1 MARASTTK
9 APPPPAGGAQAAAAE
24 APPPARRSPLP
35 PELCSLARTVET
47 IGERW
52 TLLILRSA
60 IYGLRRFEDFHHE
73 LGAPRTI
80 LSRRLAALVEA
91 GLLERREYQEPG
103 QRARFEYWLTEQG
116 EALRVPFIALT
127 QWGSRWLNTG
137 RPPMVVMRNRHTRKR
152 VRVGLV
158 DEDAP
163 VLTPADLTLEL
174 TPAGKAAAQAVYDR
188 QAQEQARAAKRTA
201 RKR

>member
-9 APPPPAGGAQAAAAE
+9 APPPSTAE
-24 APPPARRSPLP
+24 AKTPVTGEAPPARRSPLP

-60 IYGLRRFEDFHHE
+60 IYGLRRFEDFHQE

-103 QRARFEYWLTEQG
+103 QRARSEYWLTEQG

-127 QWGSRWLNTG
+127 QWGSRWLNAG

-163 VLTPADLTLEL
+163 VLSPADLTLEL
-174 TPAGKAAAQAVYDR
+174 TPAGKAAAQTVYDR
-188 QAQEQARAAKRTA
+188 QAQEAARAARRTV